1 MGEAGRA
8 WSIDGGRL
16 TIAIKDMK
24 RKKVKIL
31 GLSYSQ
37 SQVGS
42 YVAVLAEKGGRKI
55 PVIIKPA
62 DAQNIAMKLEGMKT
76 ARPMTHDLVKSM
88 SDAFSIDVQEVYVYQ
103 LLEGV
108 FYAKLTATNGIE
120 EVEIECSIGD
130 AMALSLVYK
139 CPIWVSTEIIET
151 AGISV
156 SDAEVEDA
164 VEDEDE
170 PEEEVPAPKKRVS
183 VEDLEHMM
191 QNAIAN
197 EEYEIAAEIR
207 DRIAKL
213 KGEEG

>member
-1 MGEAGRA
+1 
-8 WSIDGGRL
+8 
-16 TIAIKDMK
+16 MK

-62 DAQNIAMKLEGMKT
+62 EAQNIAMKLEGLKT
-76 ARPMTHDLVKSM
+76 ARPMTHDLMKSM
-88 SDAFSIDVQEVYVYQ
+88 SDAFAIDVQEIYIYQ
-103 LLEGV
+103 LLEGI
-108 FYAKLTATNGIE
+108 FYAKMIATNGVE

-130 AMALSLVYK
+130 GMALSLVYG
-139 CPIWVSTEIIET
+139 CPIWVSTEIIES
-151 AGISV
+151 AGINV
-156 SDAEVEDA
+156 SEEEVEDA
-164 VEDEDE
+164 
-170 PEEEVPAPKKRVS
+170 EEEDIEDIPAPMPKKRVS

-207 DRIAKL
+207 DRISKL
-213 KGEEG
+213 KGES

>member
-1 MGEAGRA
+1 
-8 WSIDGGRL
+8 
-16 TIAIKDMK
+16 MK

-62 DAQNIAMKLEGMKT
+62 EAQNIAMKLEGLKT
-76 ARPMTHDLVKSM
+76 ARPMTHDLMKSM
-88 SDAFSIDVQEVYVYQ
+88 SDAFAIDVQEIYIYQ
-103 LLEGV
+103 LLEGI
-108 FYAKLTATNGIE
+108 FYAKMIATNGVE

-130 AMALSLVYK
+130 GMALSLVYG
-139 CPIWVSTEIIET
+139 CPIWVSTEIIES

-156 SDAEVEDA
+156 SEAEVEEA
-164 VEDEDE
+164 EEEDIEDE
-170 PEEEVPAPKKRVS
+170 PAPMPKKRVS

-207 DRIAKL
+207 DRISKL
-213 KGEEG
+213 KGES

>member
-1 MGEAGRA
+1 
-8 WSIDGGRL
+8 
-16 TIAIKDMK
+16 MK

-62 DAQNIAMKLEGMKT
+62 EAQNIAMKLEGLKT
-76 ARPMTHDLVKSM
+76 ARPMTHDLMKSM
-88 SDAFSIDVQEVYVYQ
+88 SDAFAIDVQEIYIYQ
-103 LLEGV
+103 LLEGI
-108 FYAKLTATNGIE
+108 FYAKMIATNGVE

-130 AMALSLVYK
+130 GMALSLVYG
-139 CPIWVSTEIIET
+139 CPIWVSTEIIES

-156 SDAEVEDA
+156 SEEEVEDA
-164 VEDEDE
+164 
-170 PEEEVPAPKKRVS
+170 EEEDIEDIPAPMPKKRVS

-207 DRIAKL
+207 DRISKL
-213 KGEEG
+213 KGEA

>member
-1 MGEAGRA
+1 
-8 WSIDGGRL
+8 
-16 TIAIKDMK
+16 MK

-62 DAQNIAMKLEGMKT
+62 EAQNIAMKLEGLKT
-76 ARPMTHDLVKSM
+76 ARPMTHDLMKSM
-88 SDAFSIDVQEVYVYQ
+88 SDAFAIDVQEIYIYQ
-103 LLEGV
+103 LLEGI
-108 FYAKLTATNGIE
+108 FYAKMIATNGVE

-130 AMALSLVYK
+130 GMALSLVYG
-139 CPIWVSTEIIET
+139 CPIWVSTEIIES

-156 SDAEVEDA
+156 SEEEVEDA
-164 VEDEDE
+164 
-170 PEEEVPAPKKRVS
+170 EEEDIEDIPAPMPKKRVS

-207 DRIAKL
+207 DRISKL
-213 KGEEG
+213 KGES

>member
-1 MGEAGRA
+1 
-8 WSIDGGRL
+8 
-16 TIAIKDMK
+16 MK
-24 RKKVKIL
+24 RKKFKIL

-42 YVAVLAEKGGRKI
+42 YVLVISEEKGGRKI

-62 DAQNIAMKLEGMKT
+62 EAQNIAMKLENMKSP
-76 ARPMTHDLVKSM
+76 RPLTHDLIKSM
-88 SDAFSIDVQEVYVYQ
+88 TDNFSIDVQEVHIYS

-108 FYAKLTATNGIE
+108 FYTKIVASNGIDD
-120 EVEIECSIGD
+120 VEIDCSIGD
-130 AMALSLVYK
+130 GLALSLAYR
-139 CPIWVSTEIIET
+139 CPIWVNVDIIES

-156 SDAEVEDA
+156 SDSEIQDAEEDIT
-164 VEDEDE
+164 
-170 PEEEVPAPKKRVS
+170 EEPAPTPRKRVS

-207 DRIAKL
+207 DRISKL
-213 KGEEG
+213 KGEA